1 MAPRE
6 ANNPFPDQY
15 LSLEYD
21 GSAPIIQHDP
31 VPVATGGDV
40 DDQSFDHHAAAAAA
54 VAGTIGDIDMNLN
67 TTDDTNQNPASPMST
82 RSTRNRSQS
91 HHQPPVD
98 PLSID
103 PTEND
108 PNVMMQFGALAG
120 VRTELF
126 GNSSEN
132 ANDGDQGP
140 SATNQ
145 TPAVTPSPR
154 SRRLGRV
161 IMSMS
166 NSEGTQPDATSTLSR
181 PSVTPTL
188 STPSTLSIPMN
199 RSSMSASTNDINS
212 SPSNTIPNSYSN
224 GNIHTVESLDFLTAS
239 EGSTSHGNNTRPFLR
254 GPPRR
259 SNGNSRYQGSVL
271 DRSLSDDE
279 DDDANSS
286 SAGLLPD
293 LSLSNISVANLEV
306 TTPGGISR
314 SSSNTAPEQ
323 DELSSASSS
332 SNSSGNV
339 VGTSNPTTQQ
349 GIAAFLTSKSS
360 EDEGFTS
367 VHSTNSDNLNG
378 FSDAGQN
385 GNNLSLTFHSSTT
398 VSDLKYFAERGCIV
412 PLLFALNTPRL
423 KTLGCRMLA
432 DYAKMPLR
440 RVAVASNKRIL
451 SFLLHCMSTP
461 NPSTPDWM
469 GREYAVETIR
479 SLTATEESDVYLMS
493 CPGILRTLA
502 QCARGGPFCQSLP
515 LSSPRGRLHACIAI
529 MNLSCGKSNKLE
541 IAKCREVLETMRDVM
556 LLKVD
561 NSDSRHASEARLKAT
576 TCIKNLSNADAND
589 GALLNCP
596 RLVEALGK
604 VAETTCHSPHSN
616 DITTTTNACL
626 ALMNLSISKANKHVV
641 FQTPGVMDA
650 LMAVISTDTPNL
662 EAKIKACSALSNLAI
677 GYDNKIPM
685 FQYPNFVESI
695 LNVIKTDIGGEA
707 RTKACS
713 ILWSF
718 AAEMKN
724 QVPVVQRGDILPV
737 LVQVAEED
745 TTTEARFKC
754 VAALTLLAE
763 SLENA
768 IPLLQSGAL
777 APLMDILHEAGP
789 DPTQWKGQTAS
800 WCVGFLMNL
809 SQSDEAV
816 PHLREAGVVEL
827 LTPLLTLN
835 HYQSLKAAMAVTF
848 VCRYDED
855 DTTYD
860 LLRKTET
867 VIPKIISLLH
877 NTLAGRGG
885 NGYKYGVFTLR
896 SSVGCIASLASGP
909 DFMKER
915 IATGPVFESLLQVLT
930 DFCVEGGSAGAIVG
944 GGRDDIISASLAM
957 QALHSLTRHLI
968 PVSGPG
974 KTSLPFES
982 SMEEKLIIALS
993 AFEVSPHPDLI
1004 IKDKNLALDT
1014 KTMIVGYDIHTST
1027 TEEVM
1032 DNGPQE
1038 PTTTASALHAS
1049 TAAALNCCGFPISVA
1064 DFGDPTGLIANHG
1077 FSKTKTSN
1085 CTGFESDVVPM
1096 EEDTPDNITIGNE
1109 AQTPVRTF
1117 LLSDSRGR
1125 RFAVPINPSG
1135 GRRFNDNRP
1144 WCYRRGRFCLIGE
1157 SPDPNFQWTRDLQR
1171 AYIAALK
1178 KHSSANSSYSDTS
1191 LSPANTTSSNG
1202 SNK

>member
-15 LSLEYD
+15 LSLDYD
-21 GSAPIIQHDP
+21 SSAPVIQHDP
-31 VPVATGGDV
+31 VPVATGDV

-54 VAGTIGDIDMNLN
+54 VTGAMGDIDMNLN
-67 TTDDTNQNPASPMST
+67 STDDTNQNPASPMST
-82 RSTRNRSQS
+82 RATRNRPQS
-91 HHQPPVD
+91 HHQPAVD

-108 PNVMMQFGALAG
+108 PNVMAQFGALTG

-126 GNSSEN
+126 GNNS
-132 ANDGDQGP
+132 NDGSQGW

-145 TPAVTPSPR
+145 PPAVTPSPR
-154 SRRLGRV
+154 SRRLGR
-161 IMSMS
+161 
-166 NSEGTQPDATSTLSR
+166 NNAATPSTANT
-181 PSVTPTL
+181 TPNRSTASL
-188 STPSTLSIPMN
+188 TSSTPSLLGIPMN
-199 RSSMSASTNDINS
+199 SSSISASTNDMNS
-212 SPSNTIPNSYSN
+212 TPPPTSNSYN
-224 GNIHTVESLDFLTAS
+224 GVNLHTVESLDFLTAS
-239 EGSTSHGNNTRPFLR
+239 EGNSNTSRPFLR
-254 GPPRR
+254 PPHRP
-259 SNGNSRYQGSVL
+259 NGSTRYQGSVL
-271 DRSLSDDE
+271 DRTLSDDE
-279 DDDANSS
+279 DDNDS

-293 LSLSNISVANLEV
+293 LSLSNISVTNGGV
-306 TTPGGISR
+306 HTPGGISR
-314 SSSNTAPEQ
+314 TTSTNTETPDQ
-323 DELSSASSS
+323 DEISSQP
-332 SNSSGNV
+332 SNSSGNII
-339 VGTSNPTTQQ
+339 SPSQH
-349 GIAAFLTSKSS
+349 GITALLSSKSS

-367 VHSTNSDNLNG
+367 AQSTTSDNING
-378 FSDAGQN
+378 FSDDGQN

-493 CPGILRTLA
+493 CPGILTTLA
-502 QCARGGPFCQSLP
+502 QCARGGPYCQGFP
-515 LSSPRGRLHACIAI
+515 LCSPRGRLHACIAI

-556 LLKVD
+556 SLQVD
-561 NSDSRHASEARLKAT
+561 NSDGRHACEARLKAT

-589 GALLNCP
+589 SALLKCP

-604 VAETTCHSPHSN
+604 VAETTCSSPHSN

-641 FQTPGVMDA
+641 FQTAGVMDA

-685 FQYPNFVESI
+685 FRYPNFVESI

-737 LVQVAEED
+737 LVHVAEED

-930 DFCVEGGSAGAIVG
+930 DFCVDGGTAGAIVG

-957 QALHSLTRHLI
+957 RALHSLTRHLI
-968 PVSGPG
+968 PVTGPG
-974 KTSLPFES
+974 KSSLPFEPA
-982 SMEEKLIIALS
+982 MEDKLVIALS
-993 AFEVSPHPDLI
+993 AFEVCSHPHLSNR
-1004 IKDKNLALDT
+1004 DKILALET
-1014 KTMIVGYDIHTST
+1014 KTMIVGYDLQAST
-1027 TEEVM
+1027 TEEEM
-1032 DNGPQE
+1032 EKCPQE
-1038 PTTTASALHAS
+1038 PISTASALHTS

-1064 DFGDPTGLIANHG
+1064 GFGDDSGLIANHG
-1077 FSKTKTSN
+1077 FIIPKSSN
-1085 CTGFESDVVPM
+1085 RKCYESDVVPM
-1096 EEDTPDNITIGNE
+1096 DEDNDNITVE
-1109 AQTPVRTF
+1109 DDTQTPVRTF

-1125 RFAVPINPSG
+1125 RFAVPISPSG

-1144 WCYRRGRFCLIGE
+1144 WCYRRGRFCLKGE

-1171 AYIAALK
+1171 AYLAALK
-1178 KHSSANSSYSDTS
+1178 KHSANSTFPDI
-1191 LSPANTTSSNG
+1191 LSAAANA